1 LSPLVDVGQKRR
13 INRSGTV
20 IAQKKVVVFILSKMM
35 MMTMISYNVG
45 AKKEKGCIYNR
56 LDDDDDDDDN
66 NNDNDRWITLMRGD
80 ID

>member
-1 LSPLVDVGQKRR
+1 M
-13 INRSGTV
+13 
-20 IAQKKVVVFILSKMM
+20 VFKMM

-56 LDDDDDDDDN
+56 LDDDDDD
-66 NNDNDRWITLMRGD
+66 NNDNDRCITLMRGD